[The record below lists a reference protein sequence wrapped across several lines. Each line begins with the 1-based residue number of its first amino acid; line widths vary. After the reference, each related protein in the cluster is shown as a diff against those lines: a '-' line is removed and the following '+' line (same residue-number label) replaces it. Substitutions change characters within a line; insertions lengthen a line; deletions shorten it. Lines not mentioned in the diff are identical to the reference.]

1 MPLLDTN
8 ILIYSGQAQF
18 ASVLIPFVTNRNNFV
33 SAISLVE
40 TLGFQRITPAQI
52 VYFESIFRVL
62 QIAPVD
68 NSVIEKAIEIRRS
81 RKMSLGD
88 SLIAATAIVLDEP
101 LITRNTT
108 DFIGIDNLIVINP
121 IP

>member
-18 ASVLIPFVTNRNNFV
+18 ASVLIPFVTDRNNFV

-40 TLGFQRITPAQI
+40 TLGFQRITPPQI

-62 QIAPVD
+62 QTAPVD
-68 NSVIEKAIEIRRS
+68 SSVIEKAIEIRRS

-88 SLIAATAIVLDEP
+88 SLIAATALVLNEP

-108 DFIGIDNLIVINP
+108 DFIGISDLVVINP